1 MVEIDL
7 ITVMHA
13 PIERCF
19 DLSCSIE
26 VHLSGTEATGEAAVG
41 GVTTGLVG
49 AGDFVRWRA
58 RHLGVW
64 QHLTSRITAFERPHR
79 FQDTMIEGAFRFMQ
93 HDHLFCEKAHG
104 ATEMRDRFVFAA
116 PIPVLGRIAEVV
128 VLRGYMERFL
138 RKRNAV
144 LKAIAESEDWQ
155 RFLPAGV

>member
-1 MVEIDL
+1 MVTIDL
-7 ITVMHA
+7 TTLIHA
-13 PIERCF
+13 PVERCF

-26 VHLSGTEATGEAAVG
+26 VHLSGTEGTGEAAVG

-58 RHLGVW
+58 KHLGVW

-93 HDHLFCEKAHG
+93 HDHLFAEKTDG
-104 ATEMRDRFVFAA
+104 TTEMRDVFVFAA
-116 PIPVLGRIAEVV
+116 PLPVLGRIVEVM

-138 RKRNAV
+138 RKRNHV
-144 LKAIAESEDWQ
+144 LKAIAESDGWQ
-155 RFLPAGV
+155 RFLP